1 MDEELIA
8 LTELLKKLLLKEPEH
23 ALLSP
28 DGLVL
33 AALAGP
39 DQEVLVIT
47 APPGE
52 NFLGMS
58 DEVINEILCRTI
70 DKNLNVI
77 DINTYRKES

>member
-8 LTELLKKLLLKEPEH
+8 LTEVLKQLLLKKPEH

-28 DGLVL
+28 DGLVI

-52 NFLGMS
+52 NFFGMS
-58 DEVINEILCRTI
+58 DELLNEIICRTI
-70 DKNLNVI
+70 DKNLNGYA
-77 DINTYRKES
+77 NTYRKES